1 MSFLRYYLRPMLKH
15 WRTTWKLLTSYAK
28 SEEFEW
34 SEITV
39 DDLFDRVNSDQPP
52 LLIDVRSPKEFNG
65 GYGHIPNARPIP
77 VLDLESNFDALQ
89 SFKEKEIVTMCP
101 GGGMSLVAVEI
112 LEKAGFKDVKSLKGG
127 TDLWH
132 KKGYPTTMSKV
143 DEGE

>member
-89 SFKEKEIVTMCP
+89 SFKEKFGYTSGENVDDIPFRSGKAISQM
-101 GGGMSLVAVEI
+101 E
-112 LEKAGFKDVKSLKGG
+112 LEK
-127 TDLWH
+127 T
-132 KKGYPTTMSKV
+132 
-143 DEGE
+143 